1 MTKKTSEPVEDVD
14 SGSEESNIE
23 AQPLSQR
30 LTKTGKPKKEWV
42 YTEARKQAFERA
54 RKAREEMGNTKK
66 QIIQTKAE
74 LRQVKKEKL
83 STLKNAVEIQKQKKT
98 KLQAKLAESSDESES
113 PAPIIIKRVKKA
125 KKKPV
130 VYYESDSSASS
141 DDVELPHR
149 KSKPIV
155 TESIRYPPRTNLF
168 I

>member
-1 MTKKTSEPVEDVD
+1 MTKKTSEPVEEVD
-14 SGSEESNIE
+14 SGSEGSNIE
-23 AQPLSQR
+23 ARPLSQR

-83 STLKNAVEIQKQKKT
+83 STLKTAVEIQKQKKT

-130 VYYESDSSASS
+130 VYYESDSSTSS
-141 DDVELPHR
+141 DDVESHR
-149 KSKPIV
+149 KLKPVV
-155 TESIRYPPRTNLF
+155 TESIKYPPRTNLF